1 MAFRTSR
8 IAAVSL
14 LLGVLACSK
23 TEEPSP
29 GGAEPSPATP
39 TAQAEPLAPPAPPTA
54 PPGSKVFFVEPTDGA
69 EIKGPLV
76 DGKVPV
82 HVKMGVEGIDLVAAG
97 EQKQGSGHHHIIVDG
112 ELVAMGT
119 PVPKDETHLHY
130 GKAQSEADIALTP
143 GEHTLTMQFADG
155 AHMSYGPQLSQSIKV
170 KVAVD
175 PKAPAP
181 AMAAAPAAAPAAE
194 APKPAK

>member
-1 MAFRTSR
+1 MALCTR

-14 LLGVLACSK
+14 LLVVGCSK
-23 TEEPSP
+23 TEEESP
-29 GGAEPSPATP
+29 GGAEPTPATP

-54 PPGSKVFFVEPTDGA
+54 PPGSKVFFIEPTDGA

-76 DGKVPV
+76 DGKVPLK
-82 HVKMGVEGIDLVAAG
+82 VKMGVEGIDLVAAG

-112 ELVAMGT
+112 DFVAMGT
-119 PVPKDETHLHY
+119 VVPKDDTHLHY
-130 GKAQSEADIALTP
+130 GKAQSEADIALAP

-170 KVAVD
+170 KVSVD
-175 PKAPAP
+175 PNAP
-181 AMAAAPAAAPAAE
+181 APAAAPAAA
-194 APKPAK
+194 APTPAK